1 MKKTLKKLALLTAI
15 LILTVGCKKDDDSA
29 KEDENKFTIQ
39 GTDYETLNG
48 YLLLD
53 DGPSY
58 TNSFGLVF
66 LEGTMREDNI
76 NGSSISTDTN
86 HGIVVFVEFGNTNVN
101 SEQAITN
108 MIIDNS
114 TYPVDD
120 ETTAITDIISYTDTY
135 MNGGIQYGN
144 PDDATATLYVVNAT
158 GSGSLTI
165 NTFTVDLSAR
175 TGTVDCSYTFLDD
188 NGANVSGQF
197 DGTFEIIN
205 EF

>member
-1 MKKTLKKLALLTAI
+1 MKKTITEL
-15 LILTVGCKKDDDSA
+15 LILTVILTLIINCKKDEESTRDN
-29 KEDENKFTIQ
+29 ENKFTVEAA
-39 GTDYETLNG
+39 DYLTPNG

-86 HGIVVFVEFGNTNVN
+86 HGIVLWVDFGNTNVN

-108 MIIDNS
+108 NIIDNS
-114 TYPVDD
+114 TYPVND
-120 ETTAITDIISYTDTY
+120 ETTAITDIITYTNTY
-135 MNGGIQYGN
+135 MDGGIQYGD
-144 PDDATATLYVVNAT
+144 PDDASATLYVVNAT

-165 NTFTVDLSAR
+165 NTFTVDLVAR
-175 TGTVDCSYTFLDD
+175 TGTVDCTYAFLDD
-188 NGANVSGQF
+188 NGVNVSGQF
-197 DGTFEIIN
+197 DGSFDIIN